1 MTTGDRIVV
10 SPRSIRAAHDRCPRS
25 DDSDPVIM
33 RSCRQRRI
41 GISSCRDDLPV
52 RLRARAF
59 AHAGQLQVAVGVE
72 PARVAPPPE
81 AVGFAQRMSPQ
92 LRRASSDPF
101 ARLIWPLRLRS
112 VYESDLQDLAEIGWD
127 RFITEVWE
135 SIFVGCRTAGIRTI
149 CRRWSDLIQAGL
161 GCSEELADELV
172 RVEVMIRQDRD
183 LMAIRDPEELLAA
196 MHDVLADMRADLAD
210 PDPDAG
216 LLPIP
221 PGQRE
226 GLLAAHARLCRLLCD
241 GVDS

>member
-1 MTTGDRIVV
+1 MG
-10 SPRSIRAAHDRCPRS
+10 
-25 DDSDPVIM
+25 
-33 RSCRQRRI
+33 
-41 GISSCRDDLPV
+41 
-52 RLRARAF
+52 
-59 AHAGQLQVAVGVE
+59 
-72 PARVAPPPE
+72 
-81 AVGFAQRMSPQ
+81 PQ
-92 LRRASSDPF
+92 LRRASSDTF
-101 ARLIWPLRLRS
+101 ARLIRPLRLPS
-112 VYESDLQDLAEIGWD
+112 VYESDLQDIAEIGWD

-149 CRRWSDLIQAGL
+149 CRRWSDLVQAGL
-161 GCSEELADELV
+161 GCSQELADELV

-196 MHDVLADMRADLAD
+196 MHEVLADMRADLAD

-226 GLLAAHARLCRLLCD
+226 GLLTAHARLCRFLRD